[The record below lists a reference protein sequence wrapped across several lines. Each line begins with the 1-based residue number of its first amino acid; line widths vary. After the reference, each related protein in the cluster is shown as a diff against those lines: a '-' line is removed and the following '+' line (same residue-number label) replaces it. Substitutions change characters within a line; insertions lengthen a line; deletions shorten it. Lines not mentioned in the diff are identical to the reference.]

1 MKFEEKT
8 SDNGLNITE
17 DNWSQY
23 LQVEGQITSL
33 IYFCGEPLEE
43 VQNVLRSASTRSNAS
58 STSETPLQQ
67 NLFDKLELI
76 VFMYMKQKHFSS
88 FQKSLLYSKYL
99 SFLVLSS
106 KHVTR
111 EVWIFSSSSFAE
123 ILWTLFLL
131 QFCRILHCSEC
142 WAEEGLELFTAAR
155 SVRVDICT
163 L

>member
-1 MKFEEKT
+1 MKCDEKT
-8 SDNGLNITE
+8 SDDGLNITG

-23 LQVEGQITSL
+23 LQIEGQITSL

-43 VQNVLRSASTRSNAS
+43 VQNVLRTASTRSNTS
-58 STSETPLQQ
+58 STTETPLQQ

-76 VFMYMKQKHFSS
+76 VFMYMKEKHFSS

-111 EVWIFSSSSFAE
+111 EV
-123 ILWTLFLL
+123 
-131 QFCRILHCSEC
+131 
-142 WAEEGLELFTAAR
+142 
-155 SVRVDICT
+155 
-163 L
+163 